1 MERRKNDALKKKWS
15 RGLSEK
21 NDPALKCV
29 RQIKLL
35 HTGTQSYSLTLSLSR
50 KNTHLL
56 CPLPLS
62 HSFFLLLTLSVCFKH
77 LSKPET
83 IADIFVASFR
93 ENNFNLETKNSEE
106 TEICNDDMKSVCL

>member
-1 MERRKNDALKKKWS
+1 MERRKNDALKKNWS

-29 RQIKLL
+29 RQIKPL
-35 HTGTQSYSLTLSLSR
+35 HTGTQSYSLSLSLSLSLTHTR
-50 KNTHLL
+50 KHTHLL

-83 IADIFVASFR
+83 FADIFVASFR
-93 ENNFNLETKNSEE
+93 ENNFNLEPKFAMM
-106 TEICNDDMKSVCL
+106 I